1 MPVLSGL
8 FTSILTDNSFTLPIY
23 LLCAAVSVVCGI
35 ITAFSASFKNR
46 ISKGFFVSLIT
57 LPFIVLTVILMVNGS
72 IGTGVAVMGAFSLI
86 RFRSAPA
93 KAKDICAI
101 FASMTSGL
109 ICAAGYLDIAVFFTV
124 IFSVI
129 TIILN
134 AVSFKSERT
143 LDLRITIPESLNY
156 SDAFNDIFEKYTAS
170 SRLVAVKTT
179 DMGSLYKLTYKIIMK
194 NSSMSKDFIDELR
207 CRNGNLEIMISDS
220 VTDPEEL

>member
-8 FTSILTDNSFTLPIY
+8 FTTIFAENSFTMPIY
-23 LLCAAVSVVCGI
+23 LLCAAVAVVCGVV
-35 ITAFSASFKNR
+35 TAFSASFKNH

-72 IGTGVAVMGAFSLI
+72 VGTGVAVMGAFSLI

-101 FASMTSGL
+101 FASMTAGL
-109 ICAAGYLDIAVFFTV
+109 ICAAGYLGIAAFFTV
-124 IFSVI
+124 IFSAI
-129 TIILN
+129 TLILN

-143 LDLRITIPESLNY
+143 LDLRITIPESINY
-156 SDAFNDIFEKYTAS
+156 CEAFNDLFQKYTS
-170 SRLVAVKTT
+170 SLRIVAVKTT

-194 NSSMSKDFIDELR
+194 NDSMIKDFIDELR

-220 VTDPEEL
+220 ITDAEEL

>member
-8 FTSILTDNSFTLPIY
+8 FTSIFTDNSFILPIY
-23 LLCAAVSVVCGI
+23 LLCAAVSVVCGV
-35 ITAFSASFKNR
+35 ITAFSSSFKNH

-101 FASMTSGL
+101 FASMTAGL
-109 ICAAGYLDIAVFFTV
+109 ICAAGYLGIAVFFTV
-124 IFSVI
+124 IFCLI
-129 TIILN
+129 TLALN
-134 AVSFKSERT
+134 AASFKSERT

-156 SDAFNDIFEKYTAS
+156 SDAFNDIFGKYTSAC
-170 SRLVAVKTT
+170 RLVAVKTT

-194 NSSMSKDFIDELR
+194 NSTMSKDFIDELR
-207 CRNGNLEIMISDS
+207 CRNGNLEIMLSDA
-220 VTDPEEL
+220 VTDAEEL